1 MDEKEGAIG
10 DDGTQDELV
19 DNVVEEKVYV
29 PWLFVEKCSANT
41 YRPNHDR
48 KNFSSS

>member
-1 MDEKEGAIG
+1 MQTLFNTNNSFSVSYVYIMDEKEGAIG

-29 PWLFVEKCSANT
+29 P
-41 YRPNHDR
+41 
-48 KNFSSS
+48 